1 MKHQYF
7 KTDLLWFVNAHF
19 KPFAAIG
26 YEYNKV
32 LPNSGTASFGQSIT
46 FSIPQ
51 FGDFFNDMVVHTQIA
66 AASASTVTGLPAFP
80 AYIGLADQATTTT
93 YSVSATEDAPVLNS
107 YTRYTYNYVNQQG
120 TVLDRTTAIGQN
132 FVRYVEY
139 PGERLFSKVKFE
151 VNGNPLDDYT
161 SEAVMFHQKF
171 RVAPGKLTGWKRL
184 VGQEVPVEAFTN
196 LATISGT
203 SPYGAA
209 AVGLLDVNG
218 AAARCAPVNAT
229 YNTRQ
234 MSFIVNGPQTPKATQ
249 PVQDWWIPLLFWF
262 NKDARLSI
270 ASVSI
275 PYGQRFIT
283 IDLAP
288 ADDIVTTAAGNVS
301 LRLTTE
307 VVANATGTAAG
318 AAVTSYA
325 RYATLCPVQLSS
337 SDSGVVTPNINKCEL
352 YINNIFVNPE
362 IHDVYIK
369 RIGFSLIR
377 VYRFQTQEEK
387 VSNDRVLLSNLKWP
401 IETLY
406 AGMRPKFNITKPT
419 ISGLA
424 VTAGNVNFWRD
435 WDRLTRLVDQTV
447 ACPMQSEGLT
457 GYIGAGDNTVL
468 ASALI
473 GTNALAGTASQ
484 LSQIGKCNLVYP
496 ESFKTLQTIK
506 IQAHGI
512 DIYQEIDDEFFAD
525 YQPYTYGGYNVVTPE
540 DPGAVMINFCLYPGT
555 YQPSGHL
562 NISRAREFYFLYT
575 SAFVG
580 VQDAADPQSPASA
593 TADLLVL
600 AIAIN
605 FLLIS
610 DGSAVLR
617 YST

>member
-1 MKHQYF
+1 M
-7 KTDLLWFVNAHF
+7 
-19 KPFAAIG
+19 
-26 YEYNKV
+26 

-66 AASASTVTGLPAFP
+66 AATAGTVTGLPAFP
-80 AYIGLADQATTTT
+80 PFIGASNQNAADPTFST
-93 YSVSATEDAPVLNS
+93 SASEDSPVLNS

-120 TVLDRTTAIGQN
+120 TVLNRTTAVGQN

-151 VNGNPLDDYT
+151 VNGNPLDEYT

-184 VGQEVPVEAFTN
+184 VGQEVPIEAFTS

-218 AAARCAPVNAT
+218 AAAKCAPVNAS

-234 MSFIVNGPQTPKATQ
+234 MSFIVNGAQTPKATQ

-288 ADDIVTTAAGNVS
+288 VDDIITTAAGNVS

-307 VVANATGTAAG
+307 VVANADGTLAG
-318 AAVTSYA
+318 AAITSYQ
-325 RYATLCPVQLSS
+325 RYATFCPVQLSS

-387 VSNDRVLLSNLKWP
+387 VSSDRVLLSNLKWP

-419 ISGLA
+419 ISGLT

-447 ACPMQSEGLT
+447 SCPMQAETLSGYATTGDVLT
-457 GYIGAGDNTVL
+457 TTLEAIGAQ
-468 ASALI
+468 
-473 GTNALAGTASQ
+473 ALAANNGVQT
-484 LSQIGKCNLVYP
+484 SQIGKCNLVYP
-496 ESFKTLQTIK
+496 ESIKTLQTIK

-562 NISRAREFYFLYT
+562 NVSRAREFYFLFQSLYT
-575 SAFVG
+575 GASDVN
-580 VQDAADPQSPASA
+580 DPQQPSSA